1 MSHNKLLKR
10 SLLFLAISCYAA
22 IISAEEYTLAI
33 HPVLPAKETEQIYQ
47 PLADYLSQQTSHRFT
62 LITSSNFLTHWQT
75 IKQGKYDLVLDGP
88 QFTGYRL
95 EKLDY
100 KILAKFPDV
109 VSYTLVANEDEMIME
124 PSELIGRKL
133 ATTPSPALGAL
144 RLDQLY
150 PNPLRQPVIV
160 ETNDSETAAELVA
173 NGKAQAAMIPAAMVG
188 NYPQLLTVVNTEQL
202 PSPAISVSPGVD
214 EAVSS
219 AIREALLS
227 AHENEEG
234 QRALESIRIERF
246 MASDGSEYRP
256 HASLLQNMWEY

>member
-1 MSHNKLLKR
+1 MSHNKLLL
-10 SLLFLAISCYAA
+10 SIPLILTTVWYTTAV
-22 IISAEEYTLAI
+22 SAEEYTLAI
-33 HPVLPAKETEQIYQ
+33 HPVLPAKETIQIYQ

-62 LITSSNFLTHWQT
+62 LVTSSNFLTHWQT
-75 IKQGKYDLVLDGP
+75 TKQGKFDLVLDGP

-100 KILAKFPDV
+100 TILAKFPDV
-109 VSYTLVANEDEMIME
+109 VSYTLVASENEMIME
-124 PSELIGRKL
+124 PGELIGKKL

-144 RLDQLY
+144 RLEQLY

-160 ETNDSETAAELVA
+160 ETNDSETAAQHVI
-173 NGKAQAAMIPAAMVG
+173 NGKAMAAMIPAAMVG

-202 PSPAISVSPGVD
+202 PSPAISVSPDVD
-214 EAVSS
+214 ESVSS

-227 AHENEEG
+227 AHEREEG
-234 QRALESIRIERF
+234 KRALESIRIERF
-246 MASDGSEYRP
+246 TASDGSEYRP